1 MNRENECCECQG
13 KNLALNDKGVCEGC
27 ATPVRKVRSQGS
39 RNRTKEHNAERKYA
53 KLSRGISV
61 AFEKCKTSRAA
72 SRLHDDSG
80 IDLCFTDP
88 FNIQIKAGK
97 QRGLNISKEL
107 VKINEEVKKNFPPHY
122 PELSNMNILIH
133 RKDIGRGRRRNEF
146 DEIVSMTL
154 NDFKKLI
161 KMANI

>member
-1 MNRENECCECQG
+1 MGEEKPE
-13 KNLALNDKGVCEGC
+13 
-27 ATPVRKVRSQGS
+27 RKVRSQGS
-39 RNRTKEHNAERKYA
+39 RNRTKGHNAERQYA
-53 KLSRGISV
+53 ILFREMNV

-97 QRGLNISKEL
+97 QRGLIISKEL
-107 VKINEEVKKNFPPHY
+107 AKIKEEVKKNFPPHY

-133 RKDIGRGRRRNEF
+133 RKDIGKGRRRNEF

-154 NDFKKLI
+154 NDFIKLLKKTDI
-161 KMANI
+161 

>member
-1 MNRENECCECQG
+1 MTEENEES
-13 KNLALNDKGVCEGC
+13 KPE
-27 ATPVRKVRSQGS
+27 RKVRSQGA
-39 RNRTKEHNAERKYA
+39 RNRTKGHDAERHYA
-53 KLSRGISV
+53 TLFKGLSQ

-97 QRGLNISKEL
+97 QRGLIISKEL
-107 VKINEEVKKNFPPHY
+107 SKIKEEVEKNFPSHY

-133 RKDIGRGRRRNEF
+133 KKDIGRGRRRNEF

-154 NDFKKLI
+154 NDFIKLLKRTDI
-161 KMANI
+161 

>member
-1 MNRENECCECQG
+1 MVENEG
-13 KNLALNDKGVCEGC
+13 KAE
-27 ATPVRKVRSQGS
+27 TPRQRKPRSQGA
-39 RNRTKEHNAERKYA
+39 RNRTKGHDAERHYA
-53 KLSRGISV
+53 TLFRGLSQ

-80 IDLCFTDP
+80 IDLCFTEP

-97 QRGLNISKEL
+97 QRGLVISKEL
-107 VKINEEVKKNFPPHY
+107 AKIKEEVKKNFPAHY

-133 RKDIGRGRRRNEF
+133 KKDIGRGRRRNEF

-154 NDFKKLI
+154 KDFITLL
-161 KMANI
+161 KMTDL

>member
-1 MNRENECCECQG
+1 MEESNEE
-13 KNLALNDKGVCEGC
+13 KK
-27 ATPVRKVRSQGS
+27 PRKVRSQGA
-39 RNRTKEHNAERKYA
+39 RNRTKGHDAERYYA
-53 KLSRGISV
+53 ALFRDLNVS
-61 AFEKCKTSRAA
+61 FEKCKTSRAA

-97 QRGLNISKEL
+97 QRGLIVSKEL
-107 VKINEEVKKNFPPHY
+107 AKIKEEVKKNFPPHY

-133 RKDIGRGRRRNEF
+133 KKDIGRGRRRNEF

-154 NDFKKLI
+154 KDFLTLLKIAKI
-161 KMANI
+161 